1 MNPVL
6 DGGQP
11 RRRRRW
17 SNGLAPAVSVLR
29 WRSGPS
35 ADAVYQL
42 FSAQEVGRF
51 GTLEPQLPD
60 SPDGENVLLVSS
72 SRRTAPDPPGIL
84 LSLVNTSPSQAV
96 RLSVKLA
103 GRTPTSVTGT
113 ILTAPPTAP
122 RKPVASTERGA
133 LSPSGSSAF
142 RGSVLKG
149 KVVEITVPA
158 TSVVVLTV
166 Q

>member
-1 MNPVL
+1 MTHRSGV
-6 DGGQP
+6 
-11 RRRRRW
+11 
-17 SNGLAPAVSVLR
+17 APAVSVLR

-42 FSAQEVGRF
+42 FSAHEAGRF
-51 GTLEPQLPD
+51 GALEPQSPD
-60 SPDGENVLLVSS
+60 STDGENVLLISS
-72 SRRTAPDPPGIL
+72 SRRAAPGPTGTL
-84 LSLVNTSPSQAV
+84 LSFVNTSPSQAV

-103 GRTPTSVTGT
+103 GRTPKSVTGT
-113 ILTAPPTAP
+113 ILTAPPATP
-122 RKPVASTERGA
+122 NKPEARTG
-133 LSPSGSSAF
+133 PDGSNPDGLSAF

>member
-1 MNPVL
+1 MNLVL
-6 DGGQP
+6 DGRPPRG
-11 RRRRRW
+11 RRR
-17 SNGLAPAVSVLR
+17 SSGGMAPAVSVLR

-42 FSAQEVGRF
+42 FSADETGRF
-51 GTLEPQLPD
+51 GALERQAPG
-60 SPDGENVLLVSS
+60 STDGENVLLISS
-72 SRRTAPDPPGIL
+72 SRRTAPGPTGTL
-84 LSLVNTSPSQAV
+84 LSFVNTSPVQAV

-103 GRTPTSVTGT
+103 GRTPKSVTGT
-113 ILTAPPTAP
+113 ILTAPPATP
-122 RKPVASTERGA
+122 HKPGA
-133 LSPSGSSAF
+133 RTGSDRSNPVGLRAF

>member
-6 DGGQP
+6 D
-11 RRRRRW
+11 RRRPRGRRR
-17 SNGLAPAVSVLR
+17 SSAGPAPAVSVLR

-51 GTLEPQLPD
+51 GALETPAPGAT
-60 SPDGENVLLVSS
+60 DGENVLLISS
-72 SRRTAPDPPGIL
+72 SRRTAPSPPGIL

-113 ILTAPPTAP
+113 ILTAPPTTLRTPMA
-122 RKPVASTERGA
+122 RTRAGA
-133 LSPSGSSAF
+133 LSAVGSSAF
-142 RGSVLKG
+142 RGSILKG

>member
-1 MNPVL
+1 MT
-6 DGGQP
+6 QP
-11 RRRRRW
+11 RGRRR
-17 SNGLAPAVSVLR
+17 SSAGPAPAVSVLR

-51 GTLEPQLPD
+51 GALETPAPGAT
-60 SPDGENVLLVSS
+60 DGENVLLISS
-72 SRRTAPDPPGIL
+72 SRRTAPSPPGIL

-113 ILTAPPTAP
+113 ILTAPPTTPHTPMA
-122 RKPVASTERGA
+122 RTRARARA
-133 LSPSGSSAF
+133 LSAVGSSAF
-142 RGSVLKG
+142 RGSILKG

>member
-1 MNPVL
+1 M
-6 DGGQP
+6 
-11 RRRRRW
+11 
-17 SNGLAPAVSVLR
+17 LR

-35 ADAVYQL
+35 ADAVYEL

-51 GTLEPQLPD
+51 GALDTP
-60 SPDGENVLLVSS
+60 SPGCTDGENVLLISS
-72 SRRTAPDPPGIL
+72 SRRTDPSPPGIV

-96 RLSVKLA
+96 RLSVKL
-103 GRTPTSVTGT
+103 GGRRTPTSVTGT
-113 ILTAPPTAP
+113 ILTAPSMTTHHALART
-122 RKPVASTERGA
+122 RKNA
-133 LSPSGSSAF
+133 LGHVGSSAF
-142 RGSVLKG
+142 GGSVLKG